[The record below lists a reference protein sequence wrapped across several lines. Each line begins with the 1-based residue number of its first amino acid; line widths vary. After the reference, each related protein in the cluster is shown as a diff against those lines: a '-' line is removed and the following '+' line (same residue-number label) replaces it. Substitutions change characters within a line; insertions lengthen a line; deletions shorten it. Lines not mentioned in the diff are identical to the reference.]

1 MSLRSSK
8 RARREFAATLAA
20 LTEGDA
26 APARIVFY
34 DGDLPPSPDQ
44 AVDQQALAVL
54 FMRSPAFH
62 HVDDSAGTLTAW
74 PIDPRPG
81 LLAGMPVWA
90 RLLDGDGA
98 AVFDIDVGLPG
109 SDATLILDFPI
120 RAGEPVAITQFTITF

>member
-1 MSLRSSK
+1 M
-8 RARREFAATLAA
+8 
-20 LTEGDA
+20 
-26 APARIVFY
+26 FY

-44 AVDQQALAVL
+44 AVDQQALAAL
-54 FMRSPAFH
+54 FIRSPAFRI
-62 HVDDSAGTLTAW
+62 DSAGTLTAW

-120 RAGEPVAITQFTITF
+120 RAGEPVAITDFTISF

>member
-1 MSLRSSK
+1 MNAYGNFRQRSQP
-8 RARREFAATLAA
+8 A
-20 LTEGDA
+20 LCTIQEGN

-44 AVDQQALAVL
+44 AVDQQALAAL
-54 FMRSPAFH
+54 FIRSPAFRI
-62 HVDDSAGTLTAW
+62 DSAGTLTAW

-120 RAGEPVAITQFTITF
+120 RAGEPVAITDFTISF